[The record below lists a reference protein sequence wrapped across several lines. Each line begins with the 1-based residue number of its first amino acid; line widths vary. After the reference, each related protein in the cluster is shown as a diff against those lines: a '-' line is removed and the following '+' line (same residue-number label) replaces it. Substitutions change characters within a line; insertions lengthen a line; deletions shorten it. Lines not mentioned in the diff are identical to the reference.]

1 MELETKPFGKIE
13 INERQRIKFPGG
25 ILGFEH
31 IREFALL
38 NAKQWPFY
46 WLQSIEVP
54 DLAFILIDPKIIRP
68 DYTADVD
75 ENDFSDIF
83 PENADKEN
91 MLIFAIVTIPEDQK
105 KMSANLQGPVII
117 NRDKRLGKQFIST
130 NPSWKT
136 RHYILDELADKGGQ

>member
-13 INERQRIKFPGG
+13 IKDRQKIKFPKG

-31 IREFALL
+31 ITEYALL

-46 WLQSIEVP
+46 WLQAVDVP
-54 DLAFILIDPKIIRP
+54 DLAFILIDPKIFMP
-68 DYTADVD
+68 EYTVDVD
-75 ENDFSDIF
+75 ENDYREVF
-83 PENADKEN
+83 PEHAETEN

-117 NRDKRLGKQFIST
+117 NREKRIGKQFIST
-130 NPSWKT
+130 NPDWKT
-136 RHYILDELADKGGQ
+136 RHYILDELSDKGGK

>member
-1 MELETKPFGKIE
+1 MKLETKPFGEIE
-13 INERQRIKFPGG
+13 INERQRINFPAG

-31 IREFALL
+31 ITEYALL

-54 DLAFILIDPKIIRP
+54 DLAFILIDPKIIKP

-75 ENDFSDIF
+75 RNDYSEIF
-83 PENADKEN
+83 PDSAESEN

-117 NRDKRLGKQFIST
+117 NREKRLGKQFIST
-130 NPSWKT
+130 NPEWKT
-136 RHYILDELADKGGQ
+136 RHYILDELAAKGGR

>member
-1 MELETKPFGKIE
+1 MKLETKPFGEIE
-13 INERQRIKFPGG
+13 IDERQRINFPQG
-25 ILGFEH
+25 ILGFEN
-31 IREFALL
+31 IKEYALL

-46 WLQSIEVP
+46 WLQSVDVP

-75 ENDFSDIF
+75 GGYSDIF
-83 PENADKEN
+83 SDKADKEN

-117 NRDKRLGKQFIST
+117 NREERLGKQFIST
-130 NPSWKT
+130 NPEWKT
-136 RHYILDELADKGGQ
+136 RHYILDELSDKGGR